1 MGFVF
6 LGEHSLIH
14 FPAQFL
20 PAPLPRS
27 LTGKG
32 SNPPSPS
39 LTIST
44 EVRVSNFTRTQKEKN
59 KEMQQIFTDTPFRN
73 HRQNTSS

>member
-1 MGFVF
+1 MGFIF
-6 LGEHSLIH
+6 LSEHSLIH

-39 LTIST
+39 PTIST
-44 EVRVSNFTRTQKEKN
+44 EVRVGNFTRTQKEKD
-59 KEMQQIFTDTPFRN
+59 KEMQQIFTHTPFRN